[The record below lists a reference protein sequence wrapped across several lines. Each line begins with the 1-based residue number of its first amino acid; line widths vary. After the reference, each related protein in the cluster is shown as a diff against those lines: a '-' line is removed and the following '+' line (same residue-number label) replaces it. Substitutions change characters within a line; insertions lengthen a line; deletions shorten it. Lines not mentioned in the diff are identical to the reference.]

1 MVNYSYEIIFHL
13 FYSKGLLVESD
24 GELVAENAKY
34 LTAEVLLR
42 IISERHPVK
51 NLVGYAGSNLPIVP
65 SYYVEGVRQGGAPP
79 VYLQVIGPE
88 KAYPPIMQQQ
98 QQQQQPQPVL
108 PSPVPVRRDLL
119 I

>member
-1 MVNYSYEIIFHL
+1 LIYFIQ
-13 FYSKGLLVESD
+13 KGLLVESD
-24 GELVAENAKY
+24 GELAPESAKY

-42 IISERHPVK
+42 IIPERHPVK
-51 NLVGYAGSNLPIVP
+51 NLVGYAASNLPIVP